1 MRGRRED
8 AFNEVFFLERLP
20 GDASA
25 AALLGAIGR
34 SGNALDIA
42 RVREG
47 EDALLLFDQVL
58 DINLVF
64 DILNFGAAVVAVFV
78 ADGKQLVFQNALE
91 HVFVGKQLAV
101 ILDALFQLVV
111 LVLQL
116 LALESLQTFELHV
129 EHDLRLNFRQVELC
143 HQALFRVV
151 VALADGLDD
160 LVNVLLS
167 NEQTLKHVLALECL
181 FEIVL
186 RAASDDL
193 LLEGEV
199 LVQHVAQR
207 ENLRLRLVIDQRQH
221 RYAEGRL
228 HLRLGKQAV

>member
-1 MRGRRED
+1 M
-8 AFNEVFFLERLP
+8 
-20 GDASA
+20 
-25 AALLGAIGR
+25 
-34 SGNALDIA
+34 
-42 RVREG
+42 
-47 EDALLLFDQVL
+47 
-58 DINLVF
+58 
-64 DILNFGAAVVAVFV
+64 NFGAAALVAVLV
-78 ADGKQLVFQNALE
+78 ANFDELVLEDALE
-91 HVFVGKQLAV
+91 HRLVRKKLDKVGDL
-101 ILDALFQLVV
+101 LFQLVV

-116 LALESLQTFELHV
+116 LALESLQAFELHV

-186 RAASDDL
+186 RSARDDL
-193 LLEGEV
+193 FLEGEV

-221 RYAEGRL
+221 RHAEGRL